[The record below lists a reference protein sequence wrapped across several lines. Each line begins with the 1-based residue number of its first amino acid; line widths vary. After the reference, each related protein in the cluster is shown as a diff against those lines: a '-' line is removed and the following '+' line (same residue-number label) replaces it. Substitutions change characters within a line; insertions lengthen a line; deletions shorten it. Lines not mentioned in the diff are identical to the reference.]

1 MRLFVQTAALP
12 TCTCPRSF
20 GPRIDQPGGPHGTLL
35 QPMARSGLRLL
46 LALCLVLAI
55 SGSDDGDAARVR
67 RGGPGLRA
75 DRWLLPWLPPARAA
89 ELQRIQVWL
98 P

>member
-1 MRLFVQTAALP
+1 MRLFGLTAALP
-12 TCTCPRSF
+12 TCTCPDPSVRASISQA
-20 GPRIDQPGGPHGTLL
+20 GLHATLL

-75 DRWLLPWLPPARAA
+75 DRWLLSLPPARAA
-89 ELQRIQVWL
+89 ELRRIQVVL
-98 P
+98 S